1 MVLPRTFWHAL
12 FRFQPCLQLGRG
24 CELCSASGLWGKRRA
39 QTRRLRPRRPPLPW
53 IIPAASSFPAPWSSQ
68 AQRAQPILPEEIP
81 STPPSGLWGEVHVST
96 PPSGLWG
103 EANVSLTWYKTP
115 HSLTPDSLASLWYPL
130 APATPVLP
138 TAFPVPPPPT
148 ALRSHSKAPPVRC
161 FLYSPLLP
169 AATVL
174 RTRCTC

>member
-1 MVLPRTFWHAL
+1 MVLPSTFWHAL

-24 CELCSASGLWGKRRA
+24 CELCSARGLWGKRRA
-39 QTRRLRPRRPPLPW
+39 QTRRLLPRRPLPPW

-81 STPPSGLWGEVHVST
+81 STRPSGLRGEVHVT
-96 PPSGLWG
+96 
-103 EANVSLTWYKTP
+103 LTWYKTP
-115 HSLTPDSLASLWYPL
+115 HSLTPESLASLWCPL
-130 APATPVLP
+130 APATPVP
-138 TAFPVPPPPT
+138 RPAFPVPPPPT

-174 RTRCTC
+174 RTRSTC